1 MSKRRPRR
9 PTRQHLPV
17 RALLRQPE
25 GDFYR
30 LPELEIRGGTIL
42 TEGCRKVLDFTPE
55 KLCLDLGAFVVT
67 FYGHGLR
74 IESLNGKRA
83 VAAGAVERID
93 FAAKWGDSGHA
104 GTV

>member
-1 MSKRRPRR
+1 MSKRRPRK
-9 PTRQHLPV
+9 PPRQHLPV
-17 RALLRQPE
+17 RTLLCQPE

-55 KLCLDLGAFVVT
+55 KLCLDLGTFVVT
-67 FYGHGLR
+67 FYGRGLR

-83 VAAGAVERID
+83 VVAGAVGRID
-93 FAAKWGDSGHA
+93 LTAKWEDTDHA
-104 GTV
+104 GTL

>member
-1 MSKRRPRR
+1 MSKRRSRKPRQR
-9 PTRQHLPV
+9 LPV
-17 RALLRQPE
+17 RALLRQPA

-67 FYGHGLR
+67 FYGRGLR

-83 VAAGAVERID
+83 VVAGAVGRID
-93 FAAKWGDSGHA
+93 LTAKWGDTGHA
-104 GTV
+104 GTL